1 MRFPIALRTGA
12 AVFALAL
19 VGTACGGGDDAPA
32 AAGDLP
38 TIVDGVLT
46 VCSEIPYAPFEFE
59 ADDGSFTGFDIDL
72 VTAVA
77 KEIGLEVDVVNTP
90 FEGIQSGTA
99 MAAGQCDVSAS
110 AMTIT
115 PEREEK
121 LDFTDSYFD
130 ASQSLLV
137 ATGGDVDS
145 LAATDGF
152 TIGVQSDTTGQRY
165 ALDNKPD
172 GAEVTEFTSGADAI
186 IALQSGTVDAVL
198 QDLAVNVEAAQNDD
212 SLAVVDEF
220 STGEEYG
227 FAVSEEGAET
237 LLEAINT
244 ALQTLRDNGSYDDIY
259 DTYFQA

>member
-1 MRFPIALRTGA
+1 MNLSSRVGTAALT
-12 AVFALAL
+12 LAL
-19 VGTACGGGDDAPA
+19 VGTGCGGGDDAPGA
-32 AAGDLP
+32 TGDLT
-38 TIVDGVLT
+38 TIESGTLS
-46 VCSEIPYAPFEFE
+46 VCSEIPYAPFEFV

-77 KEIGLEVDVVNTP
+77 GELGLEVNVLNTP

-115 PEREEK
+115 PEREEN
-121 LDFTDSYFD
+121 LDFTNSYFD
-130 ASQSLLV
+130 ASQSLMV
-137 ATGGDVDS
+137 AAGSEIDS

-165 ALDNKPD
+165 ALDNKPE
-172 GAEVTEFTSGADAI
+172 GAEVTDFTSGADAI
-186 IALQSGTVDAVL
+186 TALQAGTIDAVL
-198 QDLAVNVEAAQNDD
+198 QDLPVNVEAAKNDD
-212 SLAVVDEF
+212 GLAVVEEF

-227 FAVSEEGAET
+227 FAVSEEGSEA

-244 ALQTLRDNGSYDDIY
+244 ALQTLRDNGTYDDIY
-259 DTYFQA
+259 DMYFQT